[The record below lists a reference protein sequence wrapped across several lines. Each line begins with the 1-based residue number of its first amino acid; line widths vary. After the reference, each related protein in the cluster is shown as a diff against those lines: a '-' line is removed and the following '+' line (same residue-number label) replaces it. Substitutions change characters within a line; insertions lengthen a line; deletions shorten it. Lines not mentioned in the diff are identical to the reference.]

1 MRELPEK
8 QLAILKASAEYVR
21 PGGRLVYSTCTINP
35 QENEDVISAFLKEN
49 ADFRKEE
56 STLLL
61 PNINGTDGF
70 FICVMKRS
78 SESNEQII

>member
-1 MRELPEK
+1 M
-8 QLAILKASAEYVR
+8 R

-78 SESNEQII
+78 GENNEQII